1 MLRGI
6 RPLFKA
12 TGKLG
17 KTLAGK
23 IDQSSATS
31 SSRSLVLSTQLLRKT
46 RVAREISPEEVQR
59 YQEAQRAHQRSGR
72 AKEFYYEQHPSADR
86 EAYQGSASQYRTV
99 FEVPPNKNDLITPED
114 AVYEILKE
122 PTIVIERQIEFMN
135 VFLGFEQANRYKI
148 MNSLGQQIGYMQ
160 EEDYGIMKAIGRQ
173 FFRLHR
179 PFQIGVYDNYG
190 TLVMTI
196 KRPFSFI
203 NSHIKC
209 YLPGFDNA
217 GNLMFEI
224 IGETVQRWHLWRRRY
239 NLFKLE
245 DDALDSYEQFGE
257 VDSGFLAF
265 DFPVR
270 NEDGHVIASV
280 DRNWVG
286 LGREL
291 FTDTGVYI
299 VRMDPASFQ
308 GLGDL
313 YPTVAGPLSLDQRA
327 ILLGNAVSIDFD
339 YFSRHSRSGGG
350 FLSFGSYE

>member
-1 MLRGI
+1 MFHRLV
-6 RPLFKA
+6 
-12 TGKLG
+12 
-17 KTLAGK
+17 
-23 IDQSSATS
+23 ATS
-31 SSRSLVLSTQLLRKT
+31 FSQSLAKSASSRSAFSPKLAQNRSLFLASKLLRRT
-46 RVAREISPEEVQR
+46 RVVREISADEVKK
-59 YQEAQRAHQRSGR
+59 YQEAQRANPSSGND
-72 AKEFYYEQHPSADR
+72 FYYKQKPSADR
-86 EAYQGSASQYRTV
+86 DAYRGKASQFRTV
-99 FEVPPNKNDLITPED
+99 FETPPNKNDLITPED
-114 AVYEILKE
+114 AVYEILRE

-148 MNSLGQQIGYMQ
+148 MNSMGQQIGYME
-160 EEDYGIMKAIGRQ
+160 EEDYGILKMIGRQ

-179 PFQIGVYDNYG
+179 PFKIGVYDNYG

-209 YLPGFDNA
+209 YLPGYDER

-224 IGETVQRWHLWRRRY
+224 IGETVQKWHLWRRRY

-245 DDALDSYEQFGE
+245 DDATNTYDQFGA

-270 NEDGHVIASV
+270 NEEGHVIASV

-313 YPTVAGPLSLDQRA
+313 YPTVAGPLLMDQRA

-339 YFSRHSRSGGG
+339 YFSRHSRTGGG
-350 FLSFGSYE
+350 LFSFGSYE